1 MPTKRQSLKR
11 EANQNRPA
19 LAFCPSGQRPACQ
32 LYFLFPYPYFYQ
44 FAVNWQTR
52 TVQHFVQC
60 RNPKLYTL
68 TAHCSRILRTCFDA
82 ADRFAVRLKVKGLD
96 DFYCCVHGMYFNE
109 VPPSHLCRGVWS
121 GLQANAVLPIIF
133 CIGRVLELSYALKK
147 LSENQP
153 ISPVSQ
159 LTSSS

>member
-32 LYFLFPYPYFYQ
+32 LYFRFPYPYFYQ

-52 TVQHFVQC
+52 TVQHFVRC
-60 RNPKLYTL
+60 GNPKLDTL
-68 TAHCSRILRTCFDA
+68 TAHCSRILRTFFDA

-96 DFYCCVHGMYFNE
+96 DGYCGVHF
-109 VPPSHLCRGVWS
+109 S
-121 GLQANAVLPIIF
+121 
-133 CIGRVLELSYALKK
+133 K
-147 LSENQP
+147 LSTKLFGIAKNNCVWV
-153 ISPVSQ
+153 ISGCLKAIIALVTEHQ
-159 LTSSS
+159 RAANKTAA